1 MVEVTGMTSED
12 DCLHEMLV
20 EVRWQER
27 TFGVPL
33 SQLEGVS
40 VDEEA
45 REAIEDWHYWIARG
59 YQL

>member
-1 MVEVTGMTSED
+1 MHGMF
-12 DCLHEMLV
+12 V
-20 EVRWQER
+20 EVRWHGR

-40 VDEEA
+40 VDEETQ
-45 REAIEDWHYWIARG
+45 EATEDWHYWEARG